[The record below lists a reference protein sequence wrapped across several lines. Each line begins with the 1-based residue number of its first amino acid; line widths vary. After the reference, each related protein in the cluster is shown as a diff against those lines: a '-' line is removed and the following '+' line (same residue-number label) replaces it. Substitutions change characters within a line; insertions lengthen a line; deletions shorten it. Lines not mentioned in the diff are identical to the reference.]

1 MLDVTGTG
9 QYVGNFLQVNSNY
22 EGWWGEGDTIFEVD
36 GKSVTHTPGTEDEYG
51 SAWRFGHNYSHLY
64 SGYRALKQLK
74 TKRLRCRV

>member
-51 SAWRFGHNYSHLY
+51 FDMG
-64 SGYRALKQLK
+64 
-74 TKRLRCRV
+74 LRSYLLTSL